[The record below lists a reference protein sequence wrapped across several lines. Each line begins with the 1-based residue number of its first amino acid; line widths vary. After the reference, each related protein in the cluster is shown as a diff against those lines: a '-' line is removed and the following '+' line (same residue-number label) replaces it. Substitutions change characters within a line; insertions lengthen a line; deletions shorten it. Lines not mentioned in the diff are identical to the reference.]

1 MTRGEVWWGEDPE
14 AGRRPFLILTRETAI
29 PVLRKVVVLPATR
42 TVRGLPTEVLVDEG
56 DGMPGASA
64 LSADNVTTIPK
75 AFLTDRIC
83 RLPVE
88 RMQQVCAALA
98 IATGC
103 A

>member
-1 MTRGEVWWGEDPE
+1 VTRGEVWWGEDPE
-14 AGRRPFLILTRETAI
+14 VGRRPFLVLTREAAI
-29 PVLRKVVVLPATR
+29 PVLQKLVVMPATR
-42 TVRGLPTEVLVDEG
+42 TIRGIPTEVLVDAA
-56 DGMPGASA
+56 DGMPAACA

-75 AFLTDRIC
+75 AFLTEWIC

-88 RMQQVCAALA
+88 RMQQVCAALG